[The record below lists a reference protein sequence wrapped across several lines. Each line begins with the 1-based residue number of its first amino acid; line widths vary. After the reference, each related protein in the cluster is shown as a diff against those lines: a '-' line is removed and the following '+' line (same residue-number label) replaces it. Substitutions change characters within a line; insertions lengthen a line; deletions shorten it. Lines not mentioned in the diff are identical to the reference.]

1 MLSAKEA
8 KNKTIIKTECSE
20 TMKRLEEVI
29 NNQIDKGCYTASVR
43 LLHEKKDNI
52 AIIIDQLTNLGYK
65 VNYTLEEPLPL
76 GCPSDQW
83 DFNSILSITWK

>member
-20 TMKRLEEVI
+20 ILKRLEEEI
-29 NNQIDKGCYTASVR
+29 NSQIDKGCYTASVN
-43 LLHEKKDNI
+43 LLREKKDNI
-52 AIIIDQLTNLGYK
+52 AIITEQLTNLGYK
-65 VNYTLEEPLPL
+65 VTYTPAEPLPP

-83 DFNSILSITWK
+83 DFYSTLSVTWK